1 MIPKTIEIGAAHTIS
16 TGNYE
21 NIKVNATIT
30 VDTTICKTDAE
41 VDVMRAA
48 AQVMLRELLRE
59 TYTAQRRQSKK
70 DQQDA

>member
-1 MIPKTIEIGAAHTIS
+1 MIPKCIEIGAAHTIS
-16 TGNYE
+16 TGNFE

-30 VDTTICKTDAE
+30 VDTTVCQTDGE

-48 AQVMLRELLRE
+48 AQTMLRELLRE
-59 TYTAQRRQSKK
+59 TYIAQRRQTKK